1 MATRTSTK
9 NSETRGSSKTGST
22 AADDADTPTT
32 SARTIWKGA
41 ISFGLVHVPVALY
54 TAVSNNDIDFDW
66 LDRRTMDPVGYKRYN
81 KKTGEEIES
90 KDIVKGVAIDDGK
103 YVVLSNDEIK
113 SAFPKA
119 TQTIDIEAFVN
130 ADDIPFVH
138 LEKPYYLEPIN
149 KGEKVYAL
157 LREALIASS
166 QVGVARVVIQG
177 KQHLAALMPVGRAMV
192 LNLLRWGS
200 EIRSHEAL
208 KLPPAGVDGAGIK
221 PAEMKMAKQL
231 IAEMSTQ
238 WDAKAYRDSFGDE
251 IMRLVRAKAKVG
263 DVADVGSMEA
273 SDGRATGGGAT
284 IIDLTELLKRS
295 LRGGSGA
302 GEKPSVKSA
311 TKDKVPPAAAV
322 PPKVKRA
329 TASASATPPS
339 RAKRA
344 A

>member
-1 MATRTSTK
+1 MATRTSSQSGKAHGGGKQAT
-9 NSETRGSSKTGST
+9 TPD
-22 AADDADTPTT
+22 DDADTPTT

-54 TAVSNNDIDFDW
+54 TAVSNTDIDFDW

-90 KDIVKGVAIDDGK
+90 KDIVKGVAVEDGK

-113 SAFPKA
+113 SAFPKT
-119 TQTIDIEAFVN
+119 TQTIEIEAFVH
-130 ADDIPFVH
+130 ADEIPFVH

-177 KQHLAALMPVGRAMV
+177 KQHLAALMPAGRAMV
-192 LNLLRWGS
+192 LNLLRWGA
-200 EIRSHEAL
+200 EIRSPDAL
-208 KLPPAGVDGAGIK
+208 KLPAAGVDAAGIK
-221 PAEMKMAKQL
+221 PTEMKMAKQL
-231 IAEMSTQ
+231 IAEMSTR

-251 IMRLVRAKAKVG
+251 IMRLVRAKAKAG
-263 DVADVGSMEA
+263 EVADVGSMEA
-273 SDGRATGGGAT
+273 GDGGAAGGAT

-295 LRGGSGA
+295 LQGGQAKTSTPA
-302 GEKPSVKSA
+302 SKPAAERSKSA
-311 TKDKVPPAAAV
+311 
-322 PPKVKRA
+322 KR
-329 TASASATPPS
+329 S
-339 RAKRA
+339 RRA